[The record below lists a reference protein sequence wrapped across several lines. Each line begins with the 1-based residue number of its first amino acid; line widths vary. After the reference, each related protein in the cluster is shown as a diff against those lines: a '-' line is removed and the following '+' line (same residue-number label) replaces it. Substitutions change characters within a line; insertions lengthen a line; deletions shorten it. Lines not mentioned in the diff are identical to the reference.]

1 MELPLLRLATAL
13 RQVAT
18 GNETMKSLLSRMLLV
33 FALALG
39 TDAVASAQSTQANQP
54 LTNAS
59 VVKLVR
65 AGFKE
70 KTIISIIDSS
80 ITRFDLAPDRM
91 IELKHSGVTEKIILE
106 MLNHQQ
112 GIVFNDD
119 WTGDPFFDQSAA
131 NNQAPTSNPKDT
143 QKQGGG
149 NGSTLDIFGSS
160 GSGNS
165 EVHSRGG
172 NASSSGDIV
181 TTGSATVR
189 IIRPPAEAGGAPKL
203 ERTPSL
209 TNDSIIEL
217 IEAGFSEGTVI
228 RRIERSPVEFDL
240 SPDKVS
246 ELRKHSVTP
255 RILAAMKTAMGDDP
269 SKPGTVS
276 NGTPPQQ

>member
-1 MELPLLRLATAL
+1 
-13 RQVAT
+13 
-18 GNETMKSLLSRMLLV
+18 MKSLLSRMLLV
-33 FALALG
+33 LALALG
-39 TDAVASAQSTQANQP
+39 TTAIASAQSTQPNPP

-59 VVKLVR
+59 IVKFVR

-80 ITRFDLAPDRM
+80 VTRFDLAPDRM
-91 IELKHSGVTEKIILE
+91 IELKHSGVSEKIILE

-112 GIVFNDD
+112 GIAFGDD
-119 WTGDPFFDQSAA
+119 NWTSDPFFDQSAN
-131 NNQAPTSNPKDT
+131 NNQSAANNPKDN

-149 NGSTLDIFGSS
+149 NGSTVDIFGSS

-165 EVHSRGG
+165 ETHSRGG
-172 NASSSGDIV
+172 NSSASGDIV
-181 TTGSATVR
+181 TTGTATVR

-240 SPDKVS
+240 SPDKVT

-269 SKPGTVS
+269 SKPGT
-276 NGTPPQQ
+276 PQ